1 MAPFTD
7 INTAPWSGAAT
18 FIDQAASLGLMNGYD
33 ENGKKYCKPRNN
45 VTYCEAVQL
54 MYSIMKVYNKQDVSD
69 TTVTKWKPVMS
80 AYNIPSWAYSAT
92 AYGLENGILSTS
104 DLNKLKDG
112 TGYAN
117 REDVGV
123 IFGKALNTIS
133 GYETKSNASLS
144 YQDAAKVSAAAKP
157 YLELL
162 NRTNLMVG
170 DTDNRFNPQ
179 SNINRAEMAVLS
191 VKAYKKIAETKQETP
206 ETPASGTGTGT
217 VINSMVLSNGDLFL
231 SLKLSNGNGL
241 NLFGAKSSVTP
252 TYDGEKITFQEVRT
266 GDTVKVTYSGD
277 QMKTLEVTNS
287 VKGIQRD
294 ETYELVDLTDSK
306 ITVKDGSDK
315 ETFRLLSSVEVKLDG
330 SKSSISKLQRAMEDM
345 KYDVTLTLNEDQ
357 RVSKIL
363 AVKNAN
369 NPTEGTLT
377 DLTNSDI
384 TIQAGS
390 KEYEY
395 PLADDLTIKK
405 DNKTMTFSK
414 LKSSYDDYNYTVSLK
429 LNGDHEVTSI
439 TITDQE
445 DETKGTLTYINI
457 RSLTIEA
464 AGTEYSYH
472 VDADDVD
479 VEIDGKSSAYTKLK
493 TAFNEDEKAF
503 TVELDVDR
511 YGYVTEIIATT
522 KSAEGAEGTLTKITN
537 SEIRQQG
544 DHQ

>member
-1 MAPFTD
+1 MKKLITFATATSLMLGSMGATAYGSVFTD

-54 MYSIMKVYNKQDVSD
+54 MYSIMKVYNKQDVSN

-179 SNINRAEMAVLS
+179 SSINRAEMAVLS
-191 VKAYKKIAETKQETP
+191 VKAYKKIAETQQETP

-457 RSLTIEA
+457 RSLTI
-464 AGTEYSYH
+464 
-472 VDADDVD
+472 
-479 VEIDGKSSAYTKLK
+479 
-493 TAFNEDEKAF
+493 
-503 TVELDVDR
+503 
-511 YGYVTEIIATT
+511 
-522 KSAEGAEGTLTKITN
+522 
-537 SEIRQQG
+537 
-544 DHQ
+544 